1 MFSNCSSL
9 TTIDISGWDVGNV
22 TDMYAMFYGCS
33 SLTTLDISGWDVGN
47 VTDMSYVFRDCSSL
61 TTINISGWDVGNVTD
76 MNAMFYNC
84 SSLTTLDVSGWNVS
98 NVTNMRNT
106 FYNCSS
112 LVSLDVST
120 WNVSNVTNM
129 RNIVSNCSSLIS
141 LNLLNWD
148 FTGAFKSGFL
158 RNTDSLTSIAEY
170 EPLYIKHVLNEDNE
184 TIYEIGKAQ
193 TFKLVLEG
201 ASIGTTTYT
210 FGPYDGSYSSIEII
224 PTSET
229 GDISELVAVFT
240 APSVLEAPAYYITA
254 TNVEGKTD
262 KIIVNLRRAYA
273 YLGVHLVT

>member
-1 MFSNCSSL
+1 M
-9 TTIDISGWDVGNV
+9 
-22 TDMYAMFYGCS
+22 
-33 SLTTLDISGWDVGN
+33 
-47 VTDMSYVFRDCSSL
+47 FRD
-61 TTINISGWDVGNVTD
+61 
-76 MNAMFYNC
+76 
-84 SSLTTLDVSGWNVS
+84 
-98 NVTNMRNT
+98 
-106 FYNCSS
+106 
-112 LVSLDVST
+112 
-120 WNVSNVTNM
+120 
-129 RNIVSNCSSLIS
+129 CSSLIS

-148 FTGAFKSGFL
+148 FTGAFKSNFL
-158 RNTDSLTSIAEY
+158 LNTDSLTSIAEY
-170 EPLYIKHVLNEDNE
+170 EPLYIKHVLNEDND

>member
-1 MFSNCSSL
+1 MSEMFRNCL
-9 TTIDISGWDVGNV
+9 
-22 TDMYAMFYGCS
+22 
-33 SLTTLDISGWDVGN
+33 
-47 VTDMSYVFRDCSSL
+47 
-61 TTINISGWDVGNVTD
+61 
-76 MNAMFYNC
+76 
-84 SSLTTLDVSGWNVS
+84 SLTTLDVSNWDVS
-98 NVTNMRNT
+98 NATDMSFM

-112 LVSLDVST
+112 LVSLDVYN
-120 WNVSNVTNM
+120 WDVSNATDM
-129 RNIVSNCSSLIS
+129 SYMFIGCSSLIS

-148 FTGAFKSGFL
+148 FTGAFKSNFL
-158 RNTDSLTSIAEY
+158 LNTDSLTSIAEY
-170 EPLYIKHVLNEDNE
+170 EPLYIKHVLNEDND

-262 KIIVNLRRAYA
+262 KIIVNLKRAYA